1 MNYLAQI
8 ILSELIFTS
17 SKSTMETLVKK
28 YEISSKLTI
37 TTSER
42 RQSIRSG
49 DFIANFKHIS
59 YLFSKSQ
66 WLTLNR

>member
-1 MNYLAQI
+1 
-8 ILSELIFTS
+8 
-17 SKSTMETLVKK
+17 METLVKK

-37 TTSER
+37 TTPER